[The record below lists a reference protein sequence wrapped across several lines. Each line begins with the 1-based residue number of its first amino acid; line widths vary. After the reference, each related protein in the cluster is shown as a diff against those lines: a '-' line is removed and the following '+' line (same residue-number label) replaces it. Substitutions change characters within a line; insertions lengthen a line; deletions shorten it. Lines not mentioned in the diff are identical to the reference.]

1 VDAFARIRASDADR
15 DRVLDLLGAAA
26 GDGRLTLVELDER
39 VGAALSARTLGELA
53 ALTADL
59 ATRPGGPGGPEMA
72 ARAEDVIRI
81 SQRGGSVVLGG
92 RWAVPQRLILRPSWC
107 DVMLDFTDALITHS
121 TLPVEMNMRGGSLIL
136 VAGPGTVVDT
146 SALAV
151 RCTDVTTGAGAS
163 RGRPILLRLELAG
176 RMRYG
181 WLELRHPPQ

>member
-1 VDAFARIRASDADR
+1 V
-15 DRVLDLLGAAA
+15 
-26 GDGRLTLVELDER
+26 
-39 VGAALSARTLGELA
+39 
-53 ALTADL
+53 
-59 ATRPGGPGGPEMA
+59 PE
-72 ARAEDVIRI
+72 
-81 SQRGGSVVLGG
+81 
-92 RWAVPQRLILRPSWC
+92 RLILRPSWC

-163 RGRPILLRLELAG
+163 RGRPVLLRLELAG

-181 WLELRHPPQ
+181 WLELRHPP